1 MLAYVADPERMARF
15 YEQALGLEGLRGR
28 VEESPAGAAGRGAP
42 GARGGSASGR
52 LDTPNEYSKYR
63 KMYRANEPA

>member
-28 VEESPAGAAGRGAP
+28 VEESPAGAAGRAP
-42 GARGGSASGR
+42 PPGGGGGGGGGG
-52 LDTPNEYSKYR
+52 L
-63 KMYRANEPA
+63 

>member
-28 VEESPAGAAGRGAP
+28 VEESPAGAAGRAP
-42 GARGGSASGR
+42 PGGGGGGGGGGGRRDDPPPRGRPAR
-52 LDTPNEYSKYR
+52 
-63 KMYRANEPA
+63 